1 MNLKDILVISGMPG
15 MYKYVSQGRHGMIV
29 EGLADGKRFN
39 VPVTAKVSA
48 LEDIS
53 VFTEDEDVPLA
64 EVFRNIYR
72 KENGAA
78 SIPHKSPDLVLKDYF
93 GQVLPSYDRS
103 RVYVSD
109 MRKIVSWYNTLQA
122 QDLVDLEE
130 PAAEEGADGDE
141 AAAPAPA
148 AEG

>member
-64 EVFRNIYR
+64 EVLRNIYR

-78 SIPHKSPDLVLKDYF
+78 SIPHKSQDVVLKDYF

-122 QDLVDLEE
+122 QGLVDLEE
-130 PAAEEGADGDE
+130 PAAEGEATE
-141 AAAPAPA
+141 AAADGTAPA

>member
-1 MNLKDILVISGMPG
+1 MPG

-39 VPVTAKVSA
+39 GPVTAKVSA